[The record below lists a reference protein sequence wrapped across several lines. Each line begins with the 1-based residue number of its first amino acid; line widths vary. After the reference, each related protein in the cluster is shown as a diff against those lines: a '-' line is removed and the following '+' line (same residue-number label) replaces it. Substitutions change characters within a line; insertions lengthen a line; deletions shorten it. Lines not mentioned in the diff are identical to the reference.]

1 MTVIPR
7 PAIRAALLA
16 LLAFGLGGC
25 GPVYYNPNLVD
36 QSESKTRLAEDTTIC
51 TNEANSQVPPTYGR
65 ERFETDPTI
74 EAQATRW
81 VANVAEDDANQDVF
95 ATCMKAR
102 GWVFKKKK

>member
-16 LLAFGLGGC
+16 LLALGLGGC

-36 QSESKTRLAEDTTIC
+36 QSESKARLAEDTTLC
-51 TNEANSQVPPTYGR
+51 TNEANAQVPPTYGR

-102 GWVFKKKK
+102 GWVFKKRK